1 MKTKQDILNLET
13 IDKFKESLYSALT
26 KNTLVISSNIEN
38 EDIAVELTS
47 KDSVLE
53 VFINNET
60 KTMSNSEFENNFLNY
75 LYNDTKSNLIVLS
88 LKQTYKK

>member
-1 MKTKQDILNLET
+1 MKNKQDILNLET